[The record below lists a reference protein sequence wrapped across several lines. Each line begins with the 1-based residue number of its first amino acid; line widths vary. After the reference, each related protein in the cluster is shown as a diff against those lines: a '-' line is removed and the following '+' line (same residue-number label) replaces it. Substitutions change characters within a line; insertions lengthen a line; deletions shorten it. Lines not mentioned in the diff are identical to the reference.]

1 MASDRP
7 LHEVV
12 LEAAPEVEHRTAN
25 WARERGEKWQGRNIG
40 PELAAVLKAA
50 DALAAAVVRKNMAL
64 RVMVEEA
71 RSYSEFSKFAPLECE
86 MNAALAECA
95 VMEERAAYDAACADL
110 RRVLE
115 GK

>member
-1 MASDRP
+1 MSDRP

-12 LEAAPEVEHRTAN
+12 EGLRGVIVAHPSDWMGPAGPEF
-25 WARERGEKWQGRNIG
+25 Q

-64 RVMVEEA
+64 RAMVEEA
-71 RSYSEFSKFAPLECE
+71 RMFSEWSKFGPLERE
-86 MNAALAECA
+86 MESALAECA
-95 VMEERAAYDAACADL
+95 EMQARANYDAAVADL
-110 RRVLE
+110 RRALE

>member
-1 MASDRP
+1 MSDRP

-12 LEAAPEVEHRTAN
+12 AESGVHRIIDGWTVPITP
-25 WARERGEKWQGRNIG
+25 Q
-40 PELAAVLKAA
+40 LAAVLKAA

-64 RVMVEEA
+64 RSMVEEA
-71 RSYSEFSKFAPLECE
+71 SMFSEWSKFGPLERE
-86 MNAALAECA
+86 MESALAECA
-95 VMEERAAYDAACADL
+95 EMQARAAYDTAVADL